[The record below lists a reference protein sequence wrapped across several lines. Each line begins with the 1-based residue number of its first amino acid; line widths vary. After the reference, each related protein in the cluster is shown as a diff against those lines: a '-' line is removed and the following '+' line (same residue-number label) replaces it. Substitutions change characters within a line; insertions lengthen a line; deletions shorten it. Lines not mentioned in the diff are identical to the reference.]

1 MRYGVFLPVAILG
14 VMLGNAALAA
24 VEITSEAVTPDGKT
38 SQHTVYLTPDR
49 MKFDSERVAII
60 VRIDTGKMVSLIK
73 DRHEYMEIDP
83 KQVSSRI
90 ADAQAL
96 LQQKLQALPEA
107 QRKQM
112 EAVFAQHGV
121 PAAPGAPAQPPAVNS
136 SYEKTGQTKTVGS
149 WSCQVFHQKKNGALS
164 ADLCIA
170 PAAALGLTPDDLAAF
185 RAVAE
190 SMSKMLP
197 AGARRDDPMME
208 FDAMSLQIGF
218 AGLPVETVNYV
229 SGKVLTTRTV
239 KSIDHAPLRPDVFE
253 VPAGYTKREMPGI
266 VSPGATPPA
275 Q

>member
-1 MRYGVFLPVAILG
+1 MRYGVFLPVAVLG

-38 SQHTVYLTPDR
+38 SQHTVFLTPDR
-49 MKFDSERVAII
+49 MKFDLERVAII

-90 ADAQAL
+90 ADAQAR

-121 PAAPGAPAQPPAVNS
+121 PGAPAQQPAVTS

-185 RAVAE
+185 RAAAE

-208 FDAMSLQIGF
+208 FDAMSQQIGF

-266 VSPGATPPA
+266 ASPGAAPPA